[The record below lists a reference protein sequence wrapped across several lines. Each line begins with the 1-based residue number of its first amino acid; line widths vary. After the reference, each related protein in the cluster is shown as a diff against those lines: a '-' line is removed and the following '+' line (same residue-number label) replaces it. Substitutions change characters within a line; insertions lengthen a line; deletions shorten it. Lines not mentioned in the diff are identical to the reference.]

1 MQFSGETV
9 RVTGG
14 GEYRKTPHEGEL
26 RNCCTDTLRCRQW
39 RDPRCVPNLTPTTIF
54 PVNPPRKRRD
64 GCYPECLRLSPGQA
78 EKLDC
83 TKGNSRI
90 LSCLPSAE
98 SNYARET
105 WQPLPAKLLPI
116 VRQPH
121 RRHLQ
126 TIWSKKRRLRIRPT
140 VHTSYYKRLS
150 AVAGSKVRLYLAA
163 IARVEAM
170 MCRRVRGGTVRRRPI
185 AESKR

>member
-1 MQFSGETV
+1 M
-9 RVTGG
+9 TGG

-64 GCYPECLRLSPGQA
+64 GCYPECLRLSRGQA

-105 WQPLPAKLLPI
+105 WQPLPAKTIAHHKTDTP
-116 VRQPH
+116 PPPSN
-121 RRHLQ
+121 HLEQ
-126 TIWSKKRRLRIRPT
+126 KTAPT
-140 VHTSYYKRLS
+140 NKAYRAYYKRLS

>member
-1 MQFSGETV
+1 M
-9 RVTGG
+9 TGG
-14 GEYRKTPHEGEL
+14 GASIGRRRTKG
-26 RNCCTDTLRCRQW
+26 NCEIAA
-39 RDPRCVPNLTPTTIF
+39 PTHDDAYIGVILVASPISPLQRFSQSTH
-54 PVNPPRKRRD
+54 REREET
-64 GCYPECLRLSPGQA
+64 GCYPECLRLSRGQA
-78 EKLDC
+78 EKLGC

-98 SNYARET
+98 SNYARAT

-116 VRQPH
+116 IRQPH

-126 TIWSKKRRLRIRPT
+126 NHLDQNTTPT
-140 VHTSYYKRLS
+140 NKAYRAYYKRLS
-150 AVAGSKVRLYLAA
+150 AVAGSKVRLCLSA